1 MMFRFLLE
9 KEFKQIVRNR
19 FLPKLI
25 LVYPV
30 VMMVLM
36 PWAAN
41 LDVKDIRLCVVD
53 NDNSS
58 YSRALTQKASG
69 SEYFSEAIYKESF
82 SEAISTIERGE
93 SDIILEIPL
102 DFEKDL
108 VNGVNRELSISSN
121 AVDGMRGSIA
131 ASYLASVVNEFSA
144 ELMESK
150 IVNRGSSSV
159 VSSAMP
165 ASSAMPSSIEI
176 VSLSKFNPS
185 MDYKL
190 FMVPGLIV
198 IIITIIGGFLPALN
212 IVSEKEAGTI
222 EQINVTP
229 VRKITFIF
237 SKLIPYWVIGFII
250 LTNTLILAKVLYGIV
265 PVGSIFEFYIL
276 SFLFLIVVSGLGLV
290 ISNNSRTMQQAMF
303 VMFFFM
309 LVMILMSGLFTPVS
323 SMPVWAQVINS
334 INPMKYF
341 TEIMRMVFLKGSGL
355 ADLYKHIF
363 IMFGFAGAFSLW
375 AVLSYRKNS

>member
-1 MMFRFLLE
+1 MFRFLLE
-9 KEFKQIVRNR
+9 KEFKQIARNR

-30 VMMVLM
+30 VMMILM

-53 NDNSS
+53 NDNST
-58 YSRALTQKASG
+58 YSRRLTQKASG
-69 SEYFSEAIYKESF
+69 SEYFKEAIYLESYN
-82 SEAISTIERGE
+82 EAISTIERGE
-93 SDIILEIPL
+93 CDIILEIPS

-131 ASYLASVVNEFSA
+131 ASYLAGVVNDFSA
-144 ELMESK
+144 ELIESK
-150 IVNRGSSSV
+150 IVNRGSS
-159 VSSAMP
+159 A
-165 ASSAMPSSIEI
+165 AITAAMPSSIEI
-176 VSLSKFNPS
+176 VSLSKYNPS

-250 LTNTLILAKVLYGIV
+250 LTNTLILAKLLYGIV
-265 PVGSIFEFYIL
+265 PVGSIFEFYLL

-309 LVMILMSGLFTPVS
+309 LVMILLSGLFTPVS
-323 SMPVWAQVINS
+323 SMPIWAQVINS

>member
-9 KEFKQIVRNR
+9 KEFKQIARNR

-30 VMMVLM
+30 VMMILM

-53 NDNSS
+53 NDNST
-58 YSRALTQKASG
+58 YSRRLTQKASG
-69 SEYFSEAIYKESF
+69 SEYFKEAIYLESYN
-82 SEAISTIERGE
+82 EAISTIERGE
-93 SDIILEIPL
+93 CDIILEIPS

-131 ASYLASVVNEFSA
+131 ASYLAGVVNDFSA
-144 ELMESK
+144 ELIESK
-150 IVNRGSSSV
+150 IVNRGSS
-159 VSSAMP
+159 A
-165 ASSAMPSSIEI
+165 AITAAMPSSIEI
-176 VSLSKFNPS
+176 VSLSKYNPS

-250 LTNTLILAKVLYGIV
+250 LTNTLILAKLLYGIV
-265 PVGSIFEFYIL
+265 PVGSIFEFYLL

-309 LVMILMSGLFTPVS
+309 LVMILLSGLFTPVS
-323 SMPVWAQVINS
+323 SMPIWAQVINS

>member
-9 KEFKQIVRNR
+9 KEFKQIARNR

-30 VMMVLM
+30 VMMILM

-53 NDNSS
+53 NDNST
-58 YSRALTQKASG
+58 YSRRLTQKASG
-69 SEYFSEAIYKESF
+69 SEYFKEAIYMESYN
-82 SEAISTIERGE
+82 EAISTIERGE
-93 SDIILEIPL
+93 CDIILEIPS

-131 ASYLASVVNEFSA
+131 ASYLAGVVNDFSA
-144 ELMESK
+144 ELIESK
-150 IVNRGSSSV
+150 IVNRGSS
-159 VSSAMP
+159 A
-165 ASSAMPSSIEI
+165 AITAAMPSSIEI
-176 VSLSKFNPS
+176 VSLSKYNPS

-250 LTNTLILAKVLYGIV
+250 LTNTLILAKLLYGIV
-265 PVGSIFEFYIL
+265 PVGSIFEFYLL

-309 LVMILMSGLFTPVS
+309 LVMILLSGLFTPVS

>member
-9 KEFKQIVRNR
+9 KEFKQIARNR

-30 VMMVLM
+30 VMMILM

-41 LDVKDIRLCVVD
+41 LDVKDIRLCIVD

-69 SEYFSEAIYKESF
+69 SDYFAEAIYRATYI
-82 SEAISTIERGE
+82 EAISTIERAE

-102 DFEKDL
+102 NFEKDL

-131 ASYLASVVNEFSA
+131 ASYLAGVVNDFSA

-150 IVNRGSSSV
+150 IVDRGSSTAV
-159 VSSAMP
+159 TA
-165 ASSAMPSSIEI
+165 AMPSSIEI
-176 VSLSKFNPS
+176 VSLSKYNPS

-237 SKLIPYWVIGFII
+237 SKLIPYWIIGFII
-250 LTNTLILAKVLYGIV
+250 LTNTLILAKLLYGLV
-265 PVGSIFEFYIL
+265 PVGSFFDFYLL

-309 LVMILMSGLFTPVS
+309 LVMILLSGLFTPVS
-323 SMPVWAQVINS
+323 SMPVWAQIINS

>member
-1 MMFRFLLE
+1 MLNIIMMFRFLLE
-9 KEFKQIVRNR
+9 KEFKQIARNR

-30 VMMVLM
+30 VMMILM

-41 LDVKDIRLCVVD
+41 LDVKDIRLCIVD

-69 SEYFSEAIYKESF
+69 SDYFAEAIYRATYI
-82 SEAISTIERGE
+82 EAISTIERAE

-102 DFEKDL
+102 NFEKDL

-131 ASYLASVVNEFSA
+131 ASYLAGVVNDFSA

-150 IVNRGSSSV
+150 IVDRGSSTAV
-159 VSSAMP
+159 TA
-165 ASSAMPSSIEI
+165 AMPSSIEI
-176 VSLSKFNPS
+176 VSLSKYNPS

-237 SKLIPYWVIGFII
+237 SKLIPYWIIGFII
-250 LTNTLILAKVLYGIV
+250 LTNTLILAKLLYGLV
-265 PVGSIFEFYIL
+265 PVGSFFDFYLL

-309 LVMILMSGLFTPVS
+309 LVMILLSGLFTPVS
-323 SMPVWAQVINS
+323 SMPVWAQIINS

>member
-9 KEFKQIVRNR
+9 KEFKQIARNR

-30 VMMVLM
+30 VMMILM

-53 NDNSS
+53 NDKSS
-58 YSRALTQKASG
+58 YSRVLIQKASG
-69 SEYFSEAIYKESF
+69 SEYFTEAIFRVSYN
-82 SEAISTIERGE
+82 EAILTIESGE
-93 SDIILEIPL
+93 CDIIMEIPEG
-102 DFEKDL
+102 FEKDL
-108 VNGVNRELSISSN
+108 VNGFNRELFIASN

-131 ASYLASVVNEFSA
+131 ASYLAGVVNDFSA
-144 ELMESK
+144 KLLENK
-150 IVNRGSSSV
+150 TVNMGSGAKRSG
-159 VSSAMP
+159 
-165 ASSAMPSSIEI
+165 IEI
-176 VSLSKFNPS
+176 VSVSKYNPT

-250 LTNTLILAKVLYGIV
+250 LTNTLILARLLYGIV
-265 PVGSIFEFYIL
+265 PVGSIFEFYLL

-309 LVMILMSGLFTPVS
+309 LIMILMSGLFTPVS
-323 SMPVWAQVINS
+323 SMPLWAQVINS

-355 ADLYKHIF
+355 ADLYKQIF
-363 IMFGFAGAFSLW
+363 VLLGFAGVFSLW